1 MRDFG
6 PLARLARRALAALSA
21 VALFGVVSSSGL
33 AAEDVAPASI
43 EIVEVP
49 LIAWVS
55 SRAHALPDSLQNFV
69 TADERTKTFRE
80 FMESL
85 AALDRQKAASL
96 AEKLKYQLVEIDED
110 GKKYLVASDDSGSGR
125 DPIIVINTAPS
136 RDVIFEAPHV
146 PFEVGTAEEAI
157 VLLSALDG
165 IAALIPGAHRCASKS
180 FDVCDGTTPVS
191 NEKRKEEPYRDSDV
205 SHNTQTLFQVAHVVL
220 AERWKN
226 AVVVS
231 LHGMMDDDKGVHTS
245 VIISDGT
252 ALEGDQTAAYPAM
265 KLRLALASGGEPG
278 AVVSCNLAD
287 DKKYEARK
295 LCGSTN
301 VQGRNVNGDPDACHG
316 NVGQATGRFIHME
329 QDWGVLKPYAQNW
342 SHIGEDPRT
351 KKLIEALKGAL
362 PANP

>member
-1 MRDFG
+1 
-6 PLARLARRALAALSA
+6 LAALAFAVIFSA
-21 VALFGVVSSSGL
+21 PNQATS
-33 AAEDVAPASI
+33 EDVSPATI
-43 EIVEVP
+43 ETVDVP

-55 SRAHALPDSLQNFV
+55 SRAHALPDSLTDFV

-80 FMESL
+80 FVEGL
-85 AALDRQKAASL
+85 AALDRQKAAAL
-96 AEKLKYQLVEIDED
+96 AKELKYQLVQIDEG
-110 GKKYLVASDDSGSGR
+110 GKTYLVASDDSGSGR

-157 VLLSALDG
+157 ILLSALDG

-180 FDVCDGTTPVS
+180 FDACDGKTPVCLAT
-191 NEKRKEEPYRDSDV
+191 RKDEPYRDSDV

-231 LHGMMDDDKGVHTS
+231 LHGMKDDDNGVHTS

-252 ALEGDQTAAYPAM
+252 ALKGDQAAAYPAM
-265 KLRLALASGGEPG
+265 KLRLALASGAEPG

-301 VQGRNVNGDPDACHG
+301 VQGRNVNGDPDACRG

-342 SHIGEDPRT
+342 LHIGEDPRT
-351 KKLIEALKGAL
+351 KKLIEALNGAL

>member
-1 MRDFG
+1 MLLTLPHRI
-6 PLARLARRALAALSA
+6 AMALQCAALCIGIS
-21 VALFGVVSSSGL
+21 VA
-33 AAEDVAPASI
+33 AADDVAPASI
-43 EIVEVP
+43 EIVDVP

-55 SRAHALPDSLQNFV
+55 SRAHALPDSLQDFV

-80 FMESL
+80 FVEGL
-85 AALDRQKAASL
+85 AALDRQKAAAL
-96 AEKLKYQLVEIDED
+96 AKKLKYQLVQIDEG
-110 GKKYLVASDDSGSGR
+110 GKTYLVASDDSGSGR

-157 VLLSALDG
+157 VLLDALDG

-180 FDVCDGTTPVS
+180 FDVCDGKTPVC
-191 NEKRKEEPYRDSDV
+191 NDRREDEPYRDSDV

-231 LHGMMDDDKGVHTS
+231 LHGMKDDDNGVHTS

-252 ALEGDQTAAYPAM
+252 ALEGDQAASYPAM
-265 KLRLALASGGEPG
+265 KLRLALASGAEPG

-287 DKKYEARK
+287 ARNMRPV
-295 LCGSTN
+295 SSAARPTF
-301 VQGRNVNGDPDACHG
+301 R
-316 NVGQATGRFIHME
+316 
-329 QDWGVLKPYAQNW
+329 GVM
-342 SHIGEDPRT
+342 
-351 KKLIEALKGAL
+351 
-362 PANP
+362 